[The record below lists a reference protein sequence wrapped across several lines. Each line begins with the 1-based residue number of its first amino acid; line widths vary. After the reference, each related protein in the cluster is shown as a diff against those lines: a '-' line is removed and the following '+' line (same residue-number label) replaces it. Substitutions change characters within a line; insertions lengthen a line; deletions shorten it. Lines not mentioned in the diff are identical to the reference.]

1 MTIEPTSD
9 RGCSL
14 LSTPSRT
21 SVRTPSNRERSGDSA
36 IAKVSKPD
44 TPGRVG
50 ELGGGIDSVDKE
62 ATTGGVRPEGGVEQ
76 GGGDPEEDDKAGGET
91 EEKEEEEGA
100 CDGGVGV
107 GDDTGNEEDE
117 DKPRTTSQP
126 PSVILSDRLNS
137 TNAAWVDTTHSTRSP
152 NSAGDSSSSVTKLID
167 RCPAPSSPDSPPLEI
182 PVYLPL
188 RRPDELDSR

>member
-1 MTIEPTSD
+1 MIIDPTSD

-14 LSTPSRT
+14 LSAPSRA

-50 ELGGGIDSVDKE
+50 ELSGSI
-62 ATTGGVRPEGGVEQ
+62 EQ

-91 EEKEEEEGA
+91 EDEEEEEGV

-107 GDDTGNEEDE
+107 GEDMSKEEDE
-117 DKPRTTSQP
+117 DKPCTTSQP
-126 PSVILSDRLNS
+126 LPVISSDRLNS
-137 TNAAWVDTTHSTRSP
+137 TNAAWVDMTHSTRSP

>member
-14 LSTPSRT
+14 LSTPFRT

-36 IAKVSKPD
+36 IAKISKPD

-50 ELGGGIDSVDKE
+50 ELGGGIDNVDEE

-76 GGGDPEEDDKAGGET
+76 GGGDLEEDDKAGGET
-91 EEKEEEEGA
+91 EEEEEGA

-126 PSVILSDRLNS
+126 LSVILSDRLNS

-188 RRPDELDSR
+188 RRPNELDSR